1 MYPLKGNAMA
11 NIIKDGDAA
20 PPLKKGRGHP
30 KKEVKGPVAEEV
42 EEGEGATA
50 TKKVDSA
57 RASRSKSKTA
67 ASTTAVESSKDNE
80 DTKN

>member
-1 MYPLKGNAMA
+1 
-11 NIIKDGDAA
+11 
-20 PPLKKGRGHP
+20 
-30 KKEVKGPVAEEV
+30 VKGPVAEEV